1 MAELKEYEVEIDGL
15 RHTFLL
21 TEADAKARGAVEV
34 KQSSA
39 PANKARST
47 STKSE

>member
-34 KQSSA
+34 KQSTA
-39 PANKARST
+39 PANKSRTS
-47 STKSE
+47 STK